1 MKCDVI
7 SLENKKVGDIELDD
21 AIFGVEPRADILH
34 RVVNWQLARRQAG
47 THKVK
52 TRGELAIVKT
62 KPFKQKGT
70 GNARQGFKGV
80 TQMRGGATVH
90 GPVVRSYAHNLN
102 KKVRKLGLKCALS
115 AKVADGSLIVVDDA
129 KFDTPKTK
137 DAALKLKALGW
148 TSALVIDGTDVD
160 ANFQNAIANIPG
172 IDALPSQGANV
183 YDILRADKL
192 VLTKGAVEKLVER
205 LS

>member
-7 SLENKKVGDIELDD
+7 SLENKKVGDIDLDD
-21 AIFGVEPRADILH
+21 AIFGIEPRADILH
-34 RVVNWQLARRQAG
+34 RVVNWQLARRQSG

-52 TRGELAIVKT
+52 TRGELAIRKG

-70 GNARQGFKGV
+70 GNARQGFKGA
-80 TQMRGGATVH
+80 TQYRGGATVH

-102 KKVRKLGLKCALS
+102 KKVRVLGLKCALS
-115 AKVADGSLIVVDDA
+115 AKAANGALIIVDEA
-129 KFDTPKTK
+129 KLAAPKTK
-137 DAALKLKALGW
+137 EAVEKLKALQL
-148 TSALVIDGTDVD
+148 TSALFIDATDVD

-172 IDALPSQGANV
+172 IDVLPSQGANV

>member
-21 AIFGVEPRADILH
+21 AIFGIEPRADILH
-34 RVVNWQLARRQAG
+34 RVVNWQLANRQSG

-52 TRGELAIVKT
+52 TRGELNIVKT

-115 AKVADGSLIVVDDA
+115 AKVADGALIVVDDA

-137 DAALKLKALGW
+137 DAAVKLKALGW

-172 IDALPSQGANV
+172 VDALPSQGANV

>member
-34 RVVNWQLARRQAG
+34 RVVNWQLARRQSG

-115 AKVADGSLIVVDDA
+115 AKVADGALIVVDDA

-137 DAALKLKALGW
+137 DAAVKLKALGW

-172 IDALPSQGANV
+172 VDALPSQGANV

>member
-90 GPVVRSYAHNLN
+90 GPVVRSYAHSLN

-115 AKVADGSLIVVDDA
+115 AKVADGALIVVDDA
-129 KFDTPKTK
+129 KFDTAKTK

>member
-21 AIFGVEPRADILH
+21 AIFGVAPRADILH

-70 GNARQGFKGV
+70 GNARQGFKGA

-90 GPVVRSYAHNLN
+90 GPVNRSYEFNLN

-115 AKVADGSLIVVDDA
+115 AKAAEGALVVVDDA

-137 DAALKLKALGW
+137 DAVATLKGLEL
-148 TSALVIDGTDVD
+148 TSALFIDGTDVD

>member
-34 RVVNWQLARRQAG
+34 RVVNWQLARRRSG

-90 GPVVRSYAHNLN
+90 GPVVRSYEHSLN
-102 KKVRKLGLKCALS
+102 KKVRKLGLKYALS
-115 AKVADGSLIVVDDA
+115 AKAASGSLIVVDEA
-129 KFDTPKTK
+129 KLEAPKTK
-137 DAALKLKALGW
+137 DAVAKLKALGW
-148 TSALVIDGTDVD
+148 TNALVIDGTDVD
-160 ANFQNAIANIPG
+160 ANFCTAIANIPNV
-172 IDALPSQGANV
+172 DALPSQGANV
-183 YDILRADKL
+183 YDILNRDTL

-205 LS
+205 LK

>member
-21 AIFGVEPRADILH
+21 AIFGIAPRADILH
-34 RVVNWQLARRQAG
+34 RVVNWQLARRQSG

-115 AKVADGSLIVVDDA
+115 AKAADGALIVVDDA
-129 KFDTPKTK
+129 KFGSPKTK
-137 DAALKLKALGW
+137 EAAATMKILEL
-148 TSALVIDGTDVD
+148 TSALFIDGTDVD
-160 ANFQNAIANIPG
+160 ANFQNAIANLPG
-172 IDALPSQGANV
+172 INALPSQGANV

>member
-34 RVVNWQLARRQAG
+34 RVVNWQLARRQSG

-52 TRGELAIVKT
+52 TRGELNIVKT
-62 KPFKQKGT
+62 KPFKQRGT
-70 GNARQGFKGV
+70 GNARQGFKGA

-90 GPVVRSYAHNLN
+90 GPVVRSYEFSLN

-115 AKVADGSLIVVDDA
+115 AKAADGSLIVVDDA

-137 DAALKLKALGW
+137 DAVAKLNTLGW
-148 TSALVIDGTDVD
+148 SSALVIDGTDVD

-172 IDALPSQGANV
+172 INALPSQGANV

>member
-1 MKCDVI
+1 MP
-7 SLENKKVGDIELDD
+7 SLVLS
-21 AIFGVEPRADILH
+21 RALTFFTVLLTGSW
-34 RVVNWQLARRQAG
+34 RRRQAG

-52 TRGELAIVKT
+52 TRGELNIVKT

-70 GNARQGFKGV
+70 GNARQGFKGA

-115 AKVADGSLIVVDDA
+115 AKAADGALIVVEDA

-137 DAALKLKALGW
+137 EAAKATLSTLGW

-172 IDALPSQGANV
+172 VDALPSQGANV

>member
-34 RVVNWQLARRQAG
+34 RVVNWQLAHRQAG

-52 TRGELAIVKT
+52 TRGELAIRKG

-70 GNARQGFKGV
+70 GNARQGFKGA
-80 TQMRGGATVH
+80 TQYRGGATVH
-90 GPVVRSYAHNLN
+90 GPVVRSHEHSLN

-115 AKVADGSLIVVDDA
+115 AKVAGGSLVVIDEV
-129 KFDTPKTK
+129 KFDSPKTK
-137 DAALKLKALGW
+137 EAAAKLKALAL
-148 TSALVIDGTDVD
+148 TSALFIDAADVD

-192 VLTKGAVEKLVER
+192 VLTKGAVAKLVER

>member
-21 AIFGVEPRADILH
+21 AVFGVEPRADILH
-34 RVVNWQLARRQAG
+34 RVVNWQLASRQAG

-70 GNARQGFKGV
+70 GNARQGFKGA

-90 GPVVRSYAHNLN
+90 GPVVRSYAHSLN

-115 AKVADGSLIVVDDA
+115 TKAASGSLIVVDEA
-129 KFDTPKTK
+129 KFEAPKTK
-137 DAALKLKALGW
+137 DASAKLQALGL
-148 TSALVIDGTDVD
+148 TSALFIDATDID
-160 ANFQNAIANIPG
+160 ANFRKATANIPG
-172 IDALPSQGANV
+172 VNVLPSQGANV

-192 VLTKGAVEKLVER
+192 VLTKGAVEALVER
-205 LS
+205 LK

>member
-21 AIFGVEPRADILH
+21 AIFGVEPRKDILH
-34 RVVNWQLARRQAG
+34 RVVNWQLARRQSG
-47 THKVK
+47 NHKVK

-70 GNARQGFKGV
+70 GNARQGFKGA

-90 GPVVRSYAHNLN
+90 GPVVRSYAFNLN
-102 KKVRKLGLKCALS
+102 KKVRALGLKCALS
-115 AKVADGSLIVVDDA
+115 AKAAEGSLIVVDAAKLDA
-129 KFDTPKTK
+129 PKTK
-137 DAALKLKALGW
+137 EAVAKLKVLGW

-172 IDALPSQGANV
+172 INALPSQGANV
-183 YDILRADKL
+183 YDILRADTL

>member
-21 AIFGVEPRADILH
+21 AIFGVEPRADVLH
-34 RVVNWQLARRQAG
+34 RVVNWQLARRQSG

>member
-34 RVVNWQLARRQAG
+34 RVINWQLARRQSG

-115 AKVADGSLIVVDDA
+115 AKVADGALIVVDDA
-129 KFDTPKTK
+129 KFDTAKTK

>member
-90 GPVVRSYAHNLN
+90 GPVVRSYAHSLN

>member
-7 SLENKKVGDIELDD
+7 SLENKKVGDIDLDD

-34 RVVNWQLARRQAG
+34 RVVNWQLAQRQSG

-52 TRGELAIVKT
+52 TRGELNIVKT

-70 GNARQGFKGV
+70 GNARQGFKGA

-90 GPVVRSYAHNLN
+90 GPVVRSYEHSLN

-115 AKVADGSLIVVDDA
+115 AKAAGGSLIVVEDA

-137 DAALKLKALGW
+137 DAAATLKALDL
-148 TSALVIDGTDVD
+148 TSALFIDGTDVD
-160 ANFQNAIANIPG
+160 ANFRSAVANIPG
-172 IDALPSQGANV
+172 INVLPSQGANV

>member
-21 AIFGVEPRADILH
+21 AIFGVAPRADILH

-90 GPVVRSYAHNLN
+90 GPVVRSYAHSLN